1 MSGDNVNNR
10 EKLPRLDWQNEL
22 DASMS
27 DIDDRLTHPR
37 RRATDVGPRPN
48 LTPEMMD
55 EIAWRVADQLRKH
68 GLEVPARRGAVV
80 EGLAAPAAEPPAP
93 IDSVEALGPT
103 PKAPPA
109 PRAPQA
115 PKAPP
120 APSLLPGKMVM
131 LRYRMPSL
139 PWPFRLLFRRRKQ
152 HPLTTAKLRA

>member
-1 MSGDNVNNR
+1 MSGDNANKR

-22 DASMS
+22 DASME

-80 EGLAAPAAEPPAP
+80 EGMAPPAAEPPAP
-93 IDSVEALGPT
+93 AESAPT
-103 PKAPPA
+103 P
-109 PRAPQA
+109 PRAPARRQ
-115 PKAPP
+115 PP
-120 APSLLPGKMVM
+120 PPPQKQDDGLRPGKMVM
-131 LRYRMPSL
+131 VRYRMPSL

-152 HPLTTAKLRA
+152 HPLTTVKLRA